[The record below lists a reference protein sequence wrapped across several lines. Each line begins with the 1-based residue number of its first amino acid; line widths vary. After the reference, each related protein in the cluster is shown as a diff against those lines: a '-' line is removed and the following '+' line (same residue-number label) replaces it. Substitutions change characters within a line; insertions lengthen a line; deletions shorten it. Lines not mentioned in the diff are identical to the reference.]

1 MAILPDVKRYI
12 YDQEIKTR
20 AAISEGTFSKIGSMV
35 NFIGHRV
42 YEKKQFFLNGRYRI
56 FGSQNGIDGLDF
68 FEFDAEIF
76 NVFMFNSVAGSSG
89 TTELDLKIAT
99 ASGGS
104 FTSIFSTTPK
114 IQSSAGNYAWTSVG
128 SSPSG
133 TTAPV
138 LAAGALT
145 IAAGTAIRLD
155 CLQVQGGNPENCGL
169 VIHYR
174 AR

>member
-12 YDQEIKTR
+12 YDNEIKTR
-20 AAISEGTFSKIGSMV
+20 SAISEGTFAKFGSMV

-42 YEKKQFFLNGRYRI
+42 YEKKQFFLNGRYKV
-56 FGSQNGIDGLDF
+56 FNAQNGIDGLDF

-76 NVFMFNSVAGSSG
+76 NVFMFNSVAGLSG

-99 ASGGS
+99 SPGGS
-104 FTSIFSTTPK
+104 FTTIFSTTPK
-114 IQSSAGNYAWTSVG
+114 IQASAGNYIWTYVGASV
-128 SSPSG
+128 SG

-138 LAAGALT
+138 LAGSAAT

-155 CLQVQGGNPENCGL
+155 CLQVQSGNPENCGI

-174 AR
+174 PR